1 MNFINGNT
9 YRIKNQYYPNHA
21 LNVYGT
27 NAASTGRNVCL
38 YDDTP
43 SDKMQRW
50 VLKTCGDG
58 FQLCSAVNNSYV
70 LDCSNGSLTNSYKNN
85 AHLYDAGSSN
95 TANSKVKFIEV
106 SDDLYK
112 IYLPGKNLYL
122 TATNINR
129 LNGLPASTIK
139 TATALT
145 GGTGGQ
151 SNVYWAAAATSD
163 LAIQKQCWTIEQYS
177 GSSSGGTTTEVTVTG
192 MPKIGTY
199 QSTGYKEYFHSG
211 SGMKNGTWKANG
223 GENIAKKILAFYK
236 KVFKEEPTEDGNST
250 EEENPSESKYLYS
263 LFGSKTISDDPKFN
277 LTYHHGFDINK
288 YAGATVKTAHA
299 GVVTKATGNTIAIY
313 DEGKDVT
320 YLYLHCNIGVKKG
333 DTLKIGDVIGTQGN
347 RGLGYGDNL
356 VKGSHLHF
364 EVKAGRDNVAQAPST
379 DVTVALPSLNPY
391 DYLPT
396 A

>member
-70 LDCSNGSLTNSYKNN
+70 LDCSDGSLTNSYKNN
-85 AHLYDAGSSN
+85 AHLCASSS
-95 TANSKVKFIEV
+95 TSATDSKVKFIEV

-151 SNVYWAAAATSD
+151 SNVYWAAAATSEN
-163 LAIQKQCWTIEQYS
+163 AIKKQCWTIEKYS
-177 GSSSGGTTTEVTVTG
+177 DSSSGGGTSSGDTYTINGKTIPLSEWPVGSFWTTD
-192 MPKIGTY
+192 GTP
-199 QSTGYKEYFHSG
+199 
-211 SGMKNGTWKANG
+211 NGTSLSHNNSYECAGFARYVYSYLWGNDYYGSSVSKATLSGTSSDFEGISVGARINCDKNVTESESQDTSTNKNHSMVLVDKTNTG
-223 GENIAKKILAFYK
+223 VVVYHANWALPKEHQYCIVKTTHWTYAEFAKK
-236 KVFKEEPTEDGNST
+236 FKNIKST
-250 EEENPSESKYLYS
+250 SYTP
-263 LFGSKTISDDPKFN
+263 
-277 LTYHHGFDINK
+277 
-288 YAGATVKTAHA
+288 
-299 GVVTKATGNTIAIY
+299 
-313 DEGKDVT
+313 
-320 YLYLHCNIGVKKG
+320 
-333 DTLKIGDVIGTQGN
+333 
-347 RGLGYGDNL
+347 
-356 VKGSHLHF
+356 
-364 EVKAGRDNVAQAPST
+364 
-379 DVTVALPSLNPY
+379 
-391 DYLPT
+391 
-396 A
+396 

>member
-38 YDDTP
+38 YDDNP

-70 LDCSNGSLTNSYKNN
+70 LDCSDGSLTNSYKNN
-85 AHLYDAGSSN
+85 AHLCASSS
-95 TANSKVKFIEV
+95 TSATDSKVKFIEV

-163 LAIQKQCWTIEQYS
+163 LAIQKQCWTIEKYS
-177 GSSSGGTTTEVTVTG
+177 GSSSGGDGDTYTINGKTIPLSEWPVGSYWTTDGKPSDKDGNTSIKLADGSKQCAGFAKYVYEQLWGSYTHGSKITAVELKGTSEDFDGINVGARINCDKVSDNSNHSMVLVDKTNTEVVVYHANWADNANEYC
-192 MPKIGTY
+192 MIKITHWTY
-199 QSTGYKEYFHSG
+199 AKFAEKF
-211 SGMKNGTWKANG
+211 KNIKRTS
-223 GENIAKKILAFYK
+223 YT
-236 KVFKEEPTEDGNST
+236 P
-250 EEENPSESKYLYS
+250 
-263 LFGSKTISDDPKFN
+263 
-277 LTYHHGFDINK
+277 
-288 YAGATVKTAHA
+288 
-299 GVVTKATGNTIAIY
+299 
-313 DEGKDVT
+313 
-320 YLYLHCNIGVKKG
+320 
-333 DTLKIGDVIGTQGN
+333 
-347 RGLGYGDNL
+347 
-356 VKGSHLHF
+356 
-364 EVKAGRDNVAQAPST
+364 
-379 DVTVALPSLNPY
+379 
-391 DYLPT
+391 
-396 A
+396 

>member
-70 LDCSNGSLTNSYKNN
+70 LDCSDGSLTNSYKNN
-85 AHLYDAGSSN
+85 AHLCASSS
-95 TANSKVKFIEV
+95 TSATDSKVKFIEV

-151 SNVYWAAAATSD
+151 SNVYWAAAATSEN
-163 LAIQKQCWTIEQYS
+163 AIKKQCWTIEKYS
-177 GSSSGGTTTEVTVTG
+177 DSSSGGGTSSDTYTINGKTIPMANWPVGSYWTTD
-192 MPKIGTY
+192 GTP
-199 QSTGYKEYFHSG
+199 
-211 SGMKNGTWKANG
+211 NGTSLSHNNSYECAGFARYVYSYLWGNDYYGSSVSKATLSGTSSDFEGISVGARINCDKNVTESESQDTSTNKNHSMVLVDKTNTG
-223 GENIAKKILAFYK
+223 VVVYHANWALPKEHQYCIVKTTHWTYAEFAKK
-236 KVFKEEPTEDGNST
+236 FKNIKST
-250 EEENPSESKYLYS
+250 SYTP
-263 LFGSKTISDDPKFN
+263 
-277 LTYHHGFDINK
+277 
-288 YAGATVKTAHA
+288 
-299 GVVTKATGNTIAIY
+299 
-313 DEGKDVT
+313 
-320 YLYLHCNIGVKKG
+320 
-333 DTLKIGDVIGTQGN
+333 
-347 RGLGYGDNL
+347 
-356 VKGSHLHF
+356 
-364 EVKAGRDNVAQAPST
+364 
-379 DVTVALPSLNPY
+379 
-391 DYLPT
+391 
-396 A
+396 